1 MSVIWLQLYRLDL
14 LPVSLSGKLYFFSI
28 CNISLIK
35 MYKPDDLLVAKKL
48 FNAVFIYRKRALF
61 KWKNL
66 IPYMCNIFGVKN
78 KTTLFSHQSLLQPFF
93 GMPCNVPHKVSL
105 RGALHDISKNGCEGD
120 YLVIGCHLTVVS
132 GFSHFF
138 YFHLYAGV
146 HLPWRVQTVKLMK
159 MLQNQSRI
167 FMLPRNLLGENTSEI
182 HVP

>member
-1 MSVIWLQLYRLDL
+1 MSVICLQLYRLDL

-66 IPYMCNIFGVKN
+66 IPYICNIFGVKY
-78 KTTLFSHQSLLQPFF
+78 KTTLFSHQSLSQPFF
-93 GMPCNVPHKVSL
+93 GMPRNVPHKVSL
-105 RGALHDISKNGCEGD
+105 RGALHDIPKNGCEGD

-132 GFSHFF
+132 GFSHFLKF
-138 YFHLYAGV
+138 PSVCRSSFAMEGADCKVNEDVAKSIKDFHAAKKPIG
-146 HLPWRVQTVKLMK
+146 
-159 MLQNQSRI
+159 
-167 FMLPRNLLGENTSEI
+167 
-182 HVP
+182 